1 MKYLKISLFL
11 VLAYGFTACHSNK
24 VISAV
29 SIKASIEQN
38 QNDPATANTLQLE
51 IQVKD
56 ADGIQSV
63 SVAIPSLNSVEL
75 FDNIY
80 KDKWDYTRVLQIDES
95 GTHGASFVTVIV
107 IDEEGNQVEEVSK
120 LFIP

>member
-11 VLAYGFTACHSNK
+11 VLAYGFTACNSNK

-63 SVAIPSLNSVEL
+63 SVAIPSLNSIEL

-95 GTHGASFVTVIV
+95 GIHGESFVTVIV